1 MRCHSPARW
10 RKLFPTKQPAA
21 HADRAAL
28 APTIQAALAE
38 AAEQWRKQDCW
49 QCSARKRWRMVER
62 SRPRIATCAARVT
75 GRRRDG
81 HECSGDQH
89 DRSGATRT
97 SKQDRWQKN
106 QEFQPS
112 TPLIEGSSNRQF
124 QYGVAGVW
132 VKLVKPQS
140 RWIELAAD
148 LCASTAAR
156 GSLARWG
163 MGKIE
168 RRTDPNWEFF
178 RAFSSACH
186 VQRTRWK

>member
-1 MRCHSPARW
+1 MPPGRFW
-10 RKLFPTKQPAA
+10 RRPSRLHWRRPQNS
-21 HADRAAL
+21 
-28 APTIQAALAE
+28 LAE
-38 AAEQWRKQDCW
+38 TRLLAMH
-49 QCSARKRWRMVER
+49 SAKAMAHGRA
-62 SRPRIATCAARVT
+62 SRPRIATCEARVT

-81 HECSGDQH
+81 HERSGDQH
-89 DRSGATRT
+89 HRSGATRT
-97 SKQDRWQKN
+97 SKQDRWQKD
-106 QEFQPS
+106 QEIQPS
-112 TPLIEGSSNRQF
+112 TPLIEGSSNSQF

>member
-1 MRCHSPARW
+1 IQRART
-10 RKLFPTKQPAA
+10 RARPPPMADARQKDHEIQPPPP
-21 HADRAAL
+21 H
-28 APTIQAALAE
+28 
-38 AAEQWRKQDCW
+38 
-49 QCSARKRWRMVER
+49 
-62 SRPRIATCAARVT
+62 
-75 GRRRDG
+75 
-81 HECSGDQH
+81 
-89 DRSGATRT
+89 
-97 SKQDRWQKN
+97 
-106 QEFQPS
+106 
-112 TPLIEGSSNRQF
+112 IEGSNNSQF

-132 VKLVKPQS
+132 VKLVKPKS
-140 RWIELAAD
+140 RCIELAAD